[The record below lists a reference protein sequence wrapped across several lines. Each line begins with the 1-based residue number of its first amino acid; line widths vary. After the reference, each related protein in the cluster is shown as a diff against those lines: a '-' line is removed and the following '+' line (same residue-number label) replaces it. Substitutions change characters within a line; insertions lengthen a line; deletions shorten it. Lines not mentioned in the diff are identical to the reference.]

1 METHLVEDTAIDHAR
16 RLLRGFGTH
25 LQECRKQREMSLRD
39 LADQTGIAHQYLGQI
54 ESGTRIPT
62 EHEAS
67 VLREWLTA

>member
-1 METHLVEDTAIDHAR
+1 
-16 RLLRGFGTH
+16 
-25 LQECRKQREMSLRD
+25 MSLRD
-39 LADQTGIAHQYLGQI
+39 LADATGIAHQYLGQI